1 MGHASVGILLDAQ
14 GLTAT
19 RPGRPLFT
27 DLSPDEIEAIQHY
40 VRKHARAA
48 IAAQKSQK
56 SQKAQ
61 Q

>member
-1 MGHASVGILLDAQ
+1 MLSLAAMKSVMHEGSLLPR
-14 GLTAT
+14 GM
-19 RPGRPLFT
+19 PLFT

-48 IAAQKSQK
+48 IAAQKSP
-56 SQKAQ
+56 KAQ